1 MYNGP
6 SGPRRLLT
14 MTVSS
19 AYIAVAA
26 NIALTTNQITFLV
39 LILISFP
46 VSSGSTQHLFGRPT
60 ETESAHRFRVGVR
73 FPFHEITLDVTAEFM
88 VKNIS
93 AVFPKCLGARRA
105 DEVHD
110 YLLPTHP

>member
-46 VSSGSTQHLFGRPT
+46 LSSGSTQHLFGRPT

-73 FPFHEITLDVTAEFM
+73 LPFHEIAFDVTTEFIA
-88 VKNIS
+88 KHIS
-93 AVFPKCLGARRA
+93 PVFPKRLATRRA

-110 YLLPTHP
+110 DLLPTHP